1 MRSIFWCPRRGTVQ
15 KQRLKSPKSSVYNL
29 PLVLMKNAESLH
41 GRSLALASPS
51 VRKQAD
57 KMKEGRNDGQKKSKV
72 MMLVE
77 SHNADIC
84 VSKSSKSSPLQS
96 NQMFSII
103 RWTVAAHLMLLAELP
118 SHSALIGLPSICTH
132 LFHWLNITQSLS
144 SVSAHD
150 ARAKLS
156 TQLYPQLSP
165 IFRHSLTGQI
175 LLGPETL

>member
-1 MRSIFWCPRRGTVQ
+1 
-15 KQRLKSPKSSVYNL
+15 
-29 PLVLMKNAESLH
+29 MKNAESLH
-41 GRSLALASPS
+41 G

-165 IFRHSLTGQI
+165 IFRHSLSGQI